1 MESRPKSDLTEN
13 LDIPTMPHSTSQ
25 GRAVTPAEAR
35 LIERA
40 ETAFITA
47 QIDAG
52 RQVYPEDGFLAES
65 IGGGVAA
72 VTKLSFG
79 RKLNHVAGIGMER
92 PVTDKDIE
100 DIERLFKAIGVQPEI
115 NLCPFAHSSAVE
127 VLKKRG
133 YMICAEMNVYA
144 LSLRDYEAEDG
155 SYHEDG
161 ECKQTKGN
169 DIDITPVS
177 KEDHALFIRFSTTGF
192 ASAGSP
198 NPDLFHTLA
207 TIATL
212 RPDTRLYVAKIDG
225 KIAGTAGLA
234 LITTSLGKV
243 AELYIDS
250 TLPEFRGR
258 GVQVALLKA
267 RLAEA
272 KRDGYD
278 IAAVTT
284 WPGGVSA
291 RNMERVGFK
300 LAYRKDVFTP
310 GSPGCG

>member
-1 MESRPKSDLTEN
+1 MS
-13 LDIPTMPHSTSQ
+13 HSTSQ
-25 GRAVTPAEAR
+25 GIGAITPAEAR
-35 LIERA
+35 LIETA
-40 ETAFITA
+40 ETTFITA

-52 RQVYPEDGFLAES
+52 RRVYPEDGFLAQS

-72 VTKLSFG
+72 VTKASFG

-92 PVTDKDIE
+92 PVTDKDID

-115 NLCPFAHSSAVE
+115 NLCPFAHNSAVE

-144 LSLRDYEAEDG
+144 LSLQNYEAEDG
-155 SYHEDG
+155 SHREEEY
-161 ECKQTKGN
+161 KQTKGN
-169 DIDITPVS
+169 EIHITPIS
-177 KEDHALFIRFSTTGF
+177 KEDHALFIQSSTTGF
-192 ASAGSP
+192 ASAGSL

-212 RPDTRLYVAKIDG
+212 RPDTRLYFAKIDG

-258 GVQVALLKA
+258 GVQVALLRA

-272 KRDGYD
+272 KREGCA

>member
-1 MESRPKSDLTEN
+1 
-13 LDIPTMPHSTSQ
+13 MPHSTSQ
-25 GRAVTPAEAR
+25 GSAITPAEAR

-52 RQVYPEDGFLAES
+52 RRVYPEDGFVAEP

-72 VTKLSFG
+72 VTKASFG
-79 RKLNHVAGIGMER
+79 RKLNHVAGIGMEC
-92 PVTDKDIE
+92 PVTDKDID
-100 DIERLFKAIGVQPEI
+100 DIERLYKAIGVQPEI
-115 NLCPFAHSSAVE
+115 NLCPFAHGSAVE

-144 LSLRDYEAEDG
+144 LPLQDYEADDG
-155 SYHEDG
+155 SRPEEEDH
-161 ECKQTKGN
+161 KQTKGEE
-169 DIDITPVS
+169 ICIVPVL
-177 KEDHALFIRFSTTGF
+177 KEDHTLFIQSSTTGF
-192 ASAGSP
+192 AF
-198 NPDLFHTLA
+198 PDSLNLNLFHTLA

-212 RPDTRLYVAKIDG
+212 RPDTRLYLAKIDG

-234 LITTSLGKV
+234 LIATSLGRV

-250 TLPEFRGR
+250 TLPQFRGM
-258 GVQVALLKA
+258 GVQAALLRA

-272 KRDGYD
+272 KREGCA

-310 GSPGCG
+310 GSSGCG